1 MAPQQVDWVTQR
13 NRKDKVVEMMKE
25 GDWRRVLQE
34 FQGDDCYREPL
45 LVWIRP
51 SLLSLEFIRQEVTS
65 LGLEAVA
72 SVGCGCGTLE
82 WLLQMATGLRV
93 TGYEVNRLWWEGQHS
108 TPHFINIEYVD
119 EVEEK
124 ACVIPAQSALMF
136 CYFNNNQYFHKYLDQ
151 YQGICVIL
159 IGPIDGARHCDPEPD
174 YLQDHPE
181 WALQNRLSLKEEDA
195 ISVYRRRGNWQYLT
209 QGTSIV

>member
-13 NRKDKVVEMMKE
+13 NRKDKVDKVLVHDKDDNDADKVVEMMKE

-45 LVWIRP
+45 LVDIYLHISTHIYTYLQVWIRP

-82 WLLQMATGLRV
+82 WLLQMATGRCSIELETKVHTKVRNRFHITKLHEWGEYLQRWFLGFKGMRSMRTLRQKRRSRTKLGSKNCV
-93 TGYEVNRLWWEGQHS
+93 TIFGAEFGS
-108 TPHFINIEYVD
+108 AAAEY
-119 EVEEK
+119 
-124 ACVIPAQSALMF
+124 
-136 CYFNNNQYFHKYLDQ
+136 
-151 YQGICVIL
+151 
-159 IGPIDGARHCDPEPD
+159 GPIRKK
-174 YLQDHPE
+174 L
-181 WALQNRLSLKEEDA
+181 
-195 ISVYRRRGNWQYLT
+195 
-209 QGTSIV
+209 